1 MVARPGEKKR
11 AHNYSTFFIKL
22 TKKSLHMPA
31 IFRTKLYQ
39 QEQSIK
45 MDNIA
50 SAAPMVGVVALA
62 AAFLQGTYSELARL
76 LRSEE

>member
-1 MVARPGEKKR
+1 
-11 AHNYSTFFIKL
+11 
-22 TKKSLHMPA
+22 MPA

>member
-1 MVARPGEKKR
+1 
-11 AHNYSTFFIKL
+11 
-22 TKKSLHMPA
+22 MPA

-62 AAFLQGTYSELARL
+62 AAFLQGTYSELATTFR
-76 LRSEE
+76 RIIMEIFSTVVSSTTF